1 MAQTTSRTS
10 ALRARLLL
18 AASTLVWSSL
28 APAALMVEDERRAK
42 ELTESLSSALPE
54 FGLDE
59 AQPNPQL
66 DAVTRQLRAGNL
78 EGAERLAH
86 DAVSA
91 APRDAAAHELLGV
104 VLGLRAKPEEA
115 LTALQTAVNLAPKRA
130 SALTKTGTLL
140 MAMNREDEAIA
151 HFERALRVDPADRF
165 AHQRMG
171 MIRERRNEIEPAIGH
186 YEKGISGTAPD
197 YVGVKVNLGRLY
209 NLSGRFEQT
218 QALLEPVADHARGG
232 ERNAHVVLGTAY
244 LRLNKPQEA
253 IAQFRKAV
261 AAEPANA
268 GFQLALGIGLRETG
282 DLAAALPALERAIE
296 LAPTQPEAHY
306 QRVET
311 LLALERQ
318 PQAVE
323 SLRALATGTIQPLR
337 AKSRLADALLAM
349 GEPQRAADILREL
362 AALPDAPRDI
372 TRRWLS
378 AAQASGRLD
387 EAAQAAE
394 SLLAR
399 HPEDAVAH
407 FEAARFFAF
416 RTQYAR
422 AEESARQALKLN
434 KDDPEV
440 LYLLA
445 AIEARSGKPKAA
457 VDTARRLVKLT
468 PDSPANHFLL
478 ASLLQDDGQVTA
490 AEKEYRAL
498 LARTPD
504 HALALNNLAN
514 VLADAGKLEEALALA
529 QRASTGLPESGVVL
543 DTLGLIQHR
552 LGQHE
557 QAVVTLAK
565 AAERL
570 PNQGVALYHLGLAQ
584 HALGR
589 QTEGRASIERA
600 LAIEPQARWAAE
612 ARAKLGDGQK

>member
-1 MAQTTSRTS
+1 MAKTVAHRS
-10 ALRARLLL
+10 ALCARILL
-18 AASTLVWSSL
+18 AASTLAWSAL
-28 APAALMVEDERRAK
+28 APAALLVEDELRAK
-42 ELTESLSSALPE
+42 ELSESFSSVLPE
-54 FGLDE
+54 FGLE
-59 AQPNPQL
+59 QPQTSPQL

-78 EGAERLAH
+78 EEAERLAR
-86 DAVSA
+86 DAVTA
-91 APRDAAAHELLGV
+91 APNNAAAHELLGI
-104 VLGLRAKPEEA
+104 VLVLQAKPDEA
-115 LTALQTAVNLAPKRA
+115 LAVLQTAVSLAPKQA

-140 MAMNREDEAIA
+140 MAMNRQDEAIA
-151 HFERALRVDPADRF
+151 HFERALRADPADRF

-171 MIRERRNEIEPAIGH
+171 LIREGRNEIEQAITH
-186 YEKGISGTAPD
+186 YEKGILGTAPG

-218 QALLEPVADHARGG
+218 RALLEPVADQAQGT

-268 GFQLALGIGLRETG
+268 GFQLALGIGLREIG
-282 DLAAALPALERAIE
+282 DPAAALPVFERAIE
-296 LAPTQPEAHY
+296 LAPAQPEAHY

-318 PQAVE
+318 PQAVA
-323 SLRALATGTIQPLR
+323 SLRALSSGTVQPLR
-337 AKSRLADALLAM
+337 AKSRLADVLLAM
-349 GEPQRAADILREL
+349 GETQGAVDLLREL

-378 AAQASGRLD
+378 AAQANGDLD

-394 SLLAR
+394 SLVAR
-399 HPEDAVAH
+399 HPEDPAAH

-422 AEESARQALKLN
+422 AEEAARQALKLS
-434 KDDPEV
+434 KDDPEI

-457 VDTARRLVKLT
+457 VETARQLLKLT
-468 PDSPANHFLL
+468 PDNAANHFLL
-478 ASLLQDDGQVTA
+478 ASLLQDNGQADA
-490 AEKEYRAL
+490 AAKEYRAL

-514 VLADAGKLEEALALA
+514 LVAETGKLEEALAMA
-529 QRASTGLPESGVVL
+529 QRASARLPENGMVL

-557 QAVVTLAK
+557 QAIVTLTK
-565 AAERL
+565 AAEHL

-589 QTEGRASIERA
+589 EAAARASLERA
-600 LAIEPQARWAAE
+600 LAIEPQAHWAAE
-612 ARAKLGDGQK
+612 ARAKLVGAQK